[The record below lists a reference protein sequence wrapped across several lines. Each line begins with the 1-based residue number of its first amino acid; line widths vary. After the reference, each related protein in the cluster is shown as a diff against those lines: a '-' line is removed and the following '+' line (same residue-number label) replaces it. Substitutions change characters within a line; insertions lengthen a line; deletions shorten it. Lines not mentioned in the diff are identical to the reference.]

1 MTSNVVEPLI
11 VIESPLEGEWKF
23 LCPPGHHPN
32 AFDFVQTSSNRKKT
46 HKKRAINFLLWKID
60 SSDYYCW
67 EKPVLS
73 PVNGKVIR
81 SCDGWKDHAYT
92 NLWKTIVIWYNA
104 TYKFRPQERDGRL
117 DIRPNAGNHVMIE
130 TDDGYIVFLAHLKNG
145 STLVQEGQRVAV
157 GQQVGVVGNSGNTTA
172 PHLHINI
179 FDQMDDPYKATVLP
193 FVFKH
198 YEILGNNNVWE
209 NRVSSVPAVGS
220 IIKFSRITNQSKG
233 TPKSGAPY

>member
-1 MTSNVVEPLI
+1 MVNVVDSTI

-23 LCPPGHHPN
+23 LCPPGHHTN
-32 AFDFVQTSSNRKKT
+32 AFDFVKTSANRKST
-46 HKKRAINFLLWKID
+46 HTKRKINFLFGKIE

-81 SCDGWKDHAYT
+81 SSDGWKDNVYT

-104 TYKFRPQERDGRL
+104 TYKFRPQERAGHL

-130 TDDGYIVFLAHLKNG
+130 TDDGYFVFLAHLKNG
-145 STLVQEGQRVAV
+145 STLVKEGQQIEV
-157 GQQVGVVGNSGNTTA
+157 GQQIGVVGNSGNTTA

-179 FDQMDDPYKATVLP
+179 FDQMKDPYKAKVLP
-193 FVFKH
+193 FVFDH
-198 YEILGNNNVWE
+198 YEILKDNNVWE
-209 NRVSSVPAVGS
+209 SKESSVPTVGS
-220 IIKFSRITNQSKG
+220 IVKFSRITNQSKG